1 MLLFCAVIDQ
11 QVPAADRHKR
21 LILDETIFIRIAEN
35 DMAAFEEF
43 YRLTERSVYAFAL
56 SILRNHEDA
65 LDVVQDTYLKIR
77 GAAHLYQPLGKP
89 MAWVF
94 TITRNLS
101 MSKLRTR
108 TQTENIEEEELE
120 NNLSFSYVT
129 DQEDKLVLQSALK
142 ILSEEERKIILLH
155 AMSGFTHLEIARDIG
170 MPLSTVL
177 SKYHR
182 GLKKLKKYL
191 TESGVPK

>member
-1 MLLFCAVIDQ
+1 MLLFCDMAASEDKAV
-11 QVPAADRHKR
+11 VRHKK
-21 LILDETIFIRIAEN
+21 LIIDESIFIRISEN

-43 YRLTERSVYAFAL
+43 YHLTERSVYAFAL

-65 LDVVQDTYLKIR
+65 MDVVQDTYIKIR
-77 GAAHLYQPLGKP
+77 GAAHLYQPMGKP

-94 TITRNLS
+94 TIVRNLS
-101 MSKLRTR
+101 MSKLRSGTK
-108 TQTENIEEEELE
+108 TEALGEEELE

-129 DQEDKLVLQSALK
+129 DSDDRLVLQSALK
-142 ILSEEERKIILLH
+142 ILNEEERKIILLH
-155 AMSGFTHLEIARDIG
+155 AISGFTYLEISRNIG
-170 MPLSTVL
+170 LPLSTVL

-191 TESGVPK
+191 IESGVPR

>member
-1 MLLFCAVIDQ
+1 MAATQDRAAV
-11 QVPAADRHKR
+11 RHKK
-21 LILDETIFIRIAEN
+21 LIIDEAIFIRISEN

-43 YRLTERSVYAFAL
+43 YHLTERSVYAFAL

-65 LDVVQDTYLKIR
+65 MDVAQDTYIKIR
-77 GAAHLYQPLGKP
+77 GAAHLYQPMGKP

-94 TITRNLS
+94 TIVRNLS
-101 MSKLRTR
+101 MSKIRSR
-108 TQTENIEEEELE
+108 AHTEELGEEEPE

-129 DQEDKLVLQSALK
+129 DSDDRLILQSALK
-142 ILSEEERKIILLH
+142 ILNEEERKIILLH
-155 AMSGFTHLEIARDIG
+155 AISGYTYLEISRDIG
-170 MPLSTVL
+170 LPLSTVL

-191 TESGVPK
+191 TESGVPR